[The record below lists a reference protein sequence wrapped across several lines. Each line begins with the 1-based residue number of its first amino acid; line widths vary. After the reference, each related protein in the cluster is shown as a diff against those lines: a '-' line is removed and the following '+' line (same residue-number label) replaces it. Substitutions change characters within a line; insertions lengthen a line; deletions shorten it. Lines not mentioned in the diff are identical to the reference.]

1 MARLNKQD
9 LVIKGNQ
16 YFKYIY
22 KVEAVY
28 FSGKRS
34 LYYTKL
40 DDVKRY
46 VNKYVGKNDD
56 LYLVNIHRYDVK
68 SVMSEYIA
76 EYKQYNL
83 AYLLFIADRDNV
95 FTFVTGWNM
104 QGWINGG
111 LADLEE
117 QKEIE
122 QQAKE
127 EQKEIEQQA
136 KEEQKEIEQQEK
148 EERMAREKAERVW
161 HQLSKPDIDCF
172 DTDITNGTV
181 LQTVYYLIIDGI
193 DLPGV
198 YHDLNNAISKACI
211 HEKSII
217 KYYRLS
223 SAICGT
229 GLANF
234 IINGDYL
241 AGELTIQNKTIISVL
256 SKDGDFISCINAL
269 VTAEIIAMSKEV
281 VLQKPEKN
289 MAIKSKDV
297 IKDIF
302 VVNDENIYD
311 NINDAVN
318 DNATDKAIDFFTLPY
333 WTTGA
338 CVKNID
344 KKRWGAH
351 CNLLVSDG
359 ELVAFELTSNNNKTR
374 RHDITM
380 IRQLVFYAR
389 RLKAGENIKNEI
401 NREYRE
407 RSQQND

>member
-22 KVEAVY
+22 KVEAIY

-46 VNKYVGKNDD
+46 VNKYVGKNDN

-68 SVMSEYIA
+68 SIMSKYMA

-83 AYLLFIADRDNV
+83 AYLLFITDRDNV

-111 LADLEE
+111 IDALE
-117 QKEIE
+117 EIE
-122 QQAKE
+122 QEQPKE
-127 EQKEIEQQA
+127 KYFTVVKDGEILT
-136 KEEQKEIEQQEK
+136 
-148 EERMAREKAERVW
+148 RENNF
-161 HQLSKPDIDCF
+161 QDCINF
-172 DTDITNGTV
+172 IRDDV
-181 LQTVYYLIIDGI
+181 
-193 DLPGV
+193 
-198 YHDLNNAISKACI
+198 
-211 HEKSII
+211 EKSNTTTFEYIVKMHHDII
-217 KYYRLS
+217 EVVAVVNKNNIYIYRD
-223 SAICGT
+223 T
-229 GLANF
+229 R
-234 IINGDYL
+234 
-241 AGELTIQNKTIISVL
+241 NKTI
-256 SKDGDFISCINAL
+256 KNND
-269 VTAEIIAMSKEV
+269 V
-281 VLQKPEKN
+281 V
-289 MAIKSKDV
+289 KDV
-297 IKDIF
+297 F

-311 NINDAVN
+311 NINDAIS
-318 DNATDKAIDFFTLPY
+318 DNATDKAINFFTLPY

-338 CVKNID
+338 GMKNID

-351 CNLLVSDG
+351 CYLLIADN
-359 ELVAFELTSNNNKTR
+359 ELVAFELTSTNNKTR
-374 RHDITM
+374 RHDISM

>member
-9 LVIKGNQ
+9 LVINGNQ
-16 YFKYIY
+16 YFKYLY
-22 KVEAVY
+22 KVEAIY

-46 VNKYVGKNDD
+46 VNKYVGKNDN

-68 SVMSEYIA
+68 SIMSKYMT

-83 AYLLFIADRDNV
+83 AYLLFITDRDNV

-111 LADLEE
+111 IDALEE
-117 QKEIE
+117 IEQE

-127 EQKEIEQQA
+127 EQKAIEQQA

-311 NINDAVN
+311 NIYDALNDGSAQ
-318 DNATDKAIDFFTLPY
+318 DKVIQYYSLPF
-333 WTTGA
+333 WTTG
-338 CVKNID
+338 KGMHKID
-344 KKRWGAH
+344 KSCWYYEGE
-351 CNLLVSDG
+351 LLISRG
-359 ELVAFELTSNNNKTR
+359 ELVAFDIDRYNDKR
-374 RHDITM
+374 ARHAISM
-380 IRQLVFYAR
+380 IRQIAFYAR
-389 RLKAGENIKNEI
+389 RVKTGENVRNEI
-401 NREYRE
+401 NHEFSE
-407 RSQQND
+407 RNKTNE

>member
-9 LVIKGNQ
+9 LVINGNQ
-16 YFKYIY
+16 YFKYLY
-22 KVEAVY
+22 KVEAIY

-46 VNKYVGKNDD
+46 VNKYVGKNDN

-68 SVMSEYIA
+68 SIMSKYMT

-83 AYLLFIADRDNV
+83 AYLLFITDRDNV

-111 LADLEE
+111 IDALEE
-117 QKEIE
+117 IEQPKEEQPKEIE
-122 QQAKE
+122 QPKE
-127 EQKEIEQQA
+127 EQEPAKKNTIE
-136 KEEQKEIEQQEK
+136 
-148 EERMAREKAERVW
+148 
-161 HQLSKPDIDCF
+161 
-172 DTDITNGTV
+172 
-181 LQTVYYLIIDGI
+181 
-193 DLPGV
+193 
-198 YHDLNNAISKACI
+198 NN
-211 HEKSII
+211 
-217 KYYRLS
+217 
-223 SAICGT
+223 
-229 GLANF
+229 
-234 IINGDYL
+234 
-241 AGELTIQNKTIISVL
+241 
-256 SKDGDFISCINAL
+256 
-269 VTAEIIAMSKEV
+269 
-281 VLQKPEKN
+281 
-289 MAIKSKDV
+289 DV

-344 KKRWGAH
+344 KKRWGAR

-359 ELVAFELTSNNNKTR
+359 ELVAFELTSSNNKTR

>member
-22 KVEAVY
+22 KVEAIY

-40 DDVKRY
+40 ADVKKY
-46 VNKYVGKNDD
+46 VNKYVGKNDN

-68 SVMSEYIA
+68 SIMSKYMA

-83 AYLLFIADRDNV
+83 AYLLFITDRDDV
-95 FTFVTGWNM
+95 FTFVAGWNM

-111 LADLEE
+111 IDALEEIEQEQPAKEE
-117 QKEIE
+117 QKAIE

-127 EQKEIEQQA
+127 EQ
-136 KEEQKEIEQQEK
+136 
-148 EERMAREKAERVW
+148 MAREKAERVW
-161 HQLSKPDIDCF
+161 RQLSKPDIDCF

-181 LQTVYYLIIDGI
+181 LQTVYYLIINDI

-223 SAICGT
+223 SAICGAE
-229 GLANF
+229 LANF
-234 IINGDYL
+234 IINDDYL

-269 VTAEIIAMSKEV
+269 VTAEIIAVSKEV

-289 MAIKSKDV
+289 TAIKSKDV

-311 NINDAVN
+311 NINDALN
-318 DNATDKAIDFFTLPY
+318 DNSAQDKAIDFYTLPY
-333 WTTGA
+333 RTTGA
-338 CVKNID
+338 GVNNID
-344 KKRWGAH
+344 KKRWVAH
-351 CNLLVSDG
+351 CYLLISRG
-359 ELVAFELTSNNNKTR
+359 ELIAFELTSNNKKTQR
-374 RHDITM
+374 RDITM
-380 IRQLVFYAR
+380 IKQLMFYAR
-389 RLKAGENIKNEI
+389 RLTAGVNIQNEI
-401 NREYRE
+401 NKKYKEL
-407 RSQQND
+407 SK

>member
-9 LVIKGNQ
+9 LVINGNQ
-16 YFKYIY
+16 YFKYLY
-22 KVEAVY
+22 KVEAIY

-46 VNKYVGKNDD
+46 VNKYVGKNDN

-68 SVMSEYIA
+68 SIMFKYMA
-76 EYKQYNL
+76 EYKRFNL
-83 AYLLFIADRDNV
+83 SYILFDADRDNV
-95 FTFVTGWNM
+95 FTFVTGWNS

-111 LADLEE
+111 IDALE
-117 QKEIE
+117 EIE
-122 QQAKE
+122 QPKE
-127 EQKEIEQQA
+127 EQP
-136 KEEQKEIEQQEK
+136 KEEQEPAKKNTIE
-148 EERMAREKAERVW
+148 
-161 HQLSKPDIDCF
+161 
-172 DTDITNGTV
+172 
-181 LQTVYYLIIDGI
+181 
-193 DLPGV
+193 
-198 YHDLNNAISKACI
+198 NN
-211 HEKSII
+211 
-217 KYYRLS
+217 
-223 SAICGT
+223 
-229 GLANF
+229 
-234 IINGDYL
+234 
-241 AGELTIQNKTIISVL
+241 
-256 SKDGDFISCINAL
+256 
-269 VTAEIIAMSKEV
+269 
-281 VLQKPEKN
+281 
-289 MAIKSKDV
+289 DV

-302 VVNDENIYD
+302 IVNDENIYD

-338 CVKNID
+338 GVKNID